1 MSKSARLLGLL
12 LVLAL
17 SASCGIF
24 GDKDDEEI
32 KPKELVQFKQTLKIK
47 RLWSAKLGGDAELLR
62 VALRP
67 AGDGSRIYAAGY
79 AGAVSAFDPETGKL
93 IWRTKLDQ
101 TLSAGPGVGEGLV
114 VVVST
119 KGATIALDAAS
130 GAERWRSSPEGES
143 LARPVV
149 SGEFVVVQT
158 IDNRMLAYSVFDGR
172 QRWTL
177 EQTTPVLTLRGSASP
192 IVVGS
197 TLISGFDNG
206 RLVAADIDTGDIL
219 WESFLSPPT
228 GRSDLDRLSDVDGLI
243 AVVGQDVYAV
253 GYHGRLAAVA
263 AESGQVLWNREI
275 SSFTGTSADWNSV
288 YTTRDDGEV
297 IAMSRTDGSETW
309 RNDDLLR
316 REPTLAMPFYTAVVI
331 GDFEGYLH
339 FLSNLSGSPVARVK
353 TGGSAISNPPVV
365 VANRLYVQ
373 TDGGELLAYEA
384 VDERPKRSAPDTASE
399 QS

>member
-1 MSKSARLLGLL
+1 MNKSARLLGLL

-17 SASCGIF
+17 SASCGVF
-24 GDKDDEEI
+24 GDKDDEDL
-32 KPKELVQFKQTLKIK
+32 KPKELVDFQQTLKIK
-47 RLWSAKLGGDAELLR
+47 RLWSAKLGGDAQLLR
-62 VALRP
+62 IALRP
-67 AGDGSRIYAAGY
+67 VGDGNRIYAAGY
-79 AGAVSAFDPETGKL
+79 AGAVSAFEPESGKL
-93 IWRTKLDQ
+93 IWSKKLDQ
-101 TLSAGPGVGEGLV
+101 KLSAGPGVGEGLV

-119 KGATIALDAAS
+119 DGSTIALDAAS
-130 GAERWRSSPEGES
+130 GEERWRTNPQGES

-206 RLVAADIDTGDIL
+206 RLVGADLDTGDIL

-228 GRSDLDRLSDVDGLI
+228 GRSDLDRLSDIDGSI
-243 AVVGQDVYAV
+243 AAVGQDVYAV
-253 GYHGRLAAVA
+253 GYQGRLAAVA
-263 AESGQVLWNREI
+263 AESGQLLWNREI

-288 YTTRDDGEV
+288 YTTRDNGEV
-297 IAMSRTDGSETW
+297 IALSRTDGSETW

-316 REPTLAMPFYTAVVI
+316 REPTLAVPFFTAVVV
-331 GDFEGYLH
+331 GDLEGYLH
-339 FLSNLSGSPVARVK
+339 FFSNLTGNPVARVK

-399 QS
+399 KS